1 MGKTS
6 ATTRHSRRVFLKQM
20 AVAGGAVG
28 TALTSRLAAAGAPE
42 PGPGQAAAEAGPSGY
57 RETAHVRE
65 YYSKAAF

>member
-42 PGPGQAAAEAGPSGY
+42 PGQAAAEAGPSGY